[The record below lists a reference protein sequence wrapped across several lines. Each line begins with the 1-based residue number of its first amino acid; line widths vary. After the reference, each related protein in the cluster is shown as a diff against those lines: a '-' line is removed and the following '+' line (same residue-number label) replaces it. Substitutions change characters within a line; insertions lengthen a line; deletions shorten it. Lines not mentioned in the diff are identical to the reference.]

1 MFIDDKIK
9 ECIEQEKE
17 GWKEVRKLWEEI
29 KKIND
34 KKKEL
39 DNYLSTYTNDSIH
52 QEMKEDFDKVLD
64 NIESLTNTF
73 NFKMGIEI
81 AIFNAILLHNGYL
94 SITCKNS
101 YEKGI
106 VDIEAL
112 PDDKTLSYALKIFS
126 GNGCCRHT
134 ASFIKQVLDRFNI
147 KNNIV
152 SVDTREKD
160 YNLNEIRLF
169 LSNIHKKI
177 STNTNHV
184 INYIS
189 ENDYN
194 YFLDLTSS
202 QLKIFGASNGFAYS
216 LDVYNLILPLYSY
229 DYSLFNEE
237 FIDYRKVPKLTDG
250 QADYLIDK
258 ANDTI
263 DICDANRDLLMQF
276 YLQNFDNYQRI
287 NENYNKV
294 YEKEK
299 SLKLIKCAEYTKGDV
314 DEL

>member
-1 MFIDDKIK
+1 
-9 ECIEQEKE
+9 
-17 GWKEVRKLWEEI
+17 
-29 KKIND
+29 
-34 KKKEL
+34 
-39 DNYLSTYTNDSIH
+39 
-52 QEMKEDFDKVLD
+52 
-64 NIESLTNTF
+64 
-73 NFKMGIEI
+73 MGIEI
-81 AIFNAILLHNGYL
+81 AIFNAILLHDGYL
-94 SITCKNS
+94 SITCKYS
-101 YEKGI
+101 YKKGI
-106 VDIEAL
+106 VDIKAL
-112 PDDKTLSYALKIFS
+112 PDDKTLSYVLKIFS
-126 GNGCCRHT
+126 GNGSCRHIAFFT
-134 ASFIKQVLDRFNI
+134 KKVLDRFNI

-202 QLKIFGASNGFAYS
+202 QLKTFGASNGFAYS

-299 SLKLIKCAEYTKGDV
+299 SLKLIKCAEHTKGDV

>member
-1 MFIDDKIK
+1 MFID
-9 ECIEQEKE
+9 
-17 GWKEVRKLWEEI
+17 
-29 KKIND
+29 KKIRS
-34 KKKEL
+34 KQREL
-39 DNYLSTYTNDSIH
+39 DNYLSTYANDFIH

-64 NIESLTNTF
+64 NIESLANTF

-81 AIFNAILLHNGYL
+81 AIFNAILLHDGYL
-94 SITCKNS
+94 SITCKYS
-101 YEKGI
+101 YKKGI
-106 VDIEAL
+106 VDIKAL
-112 PDDKTLSYALKIFS
+112 PDDKTLSYVLKIFS
-126 GNGCCRHT
+126 GNGSCRHIAFFT
-134 ASFIKQVLDRFNI
+134 KKVLDRFNI

-250 QADYLIDK
+250 QAEYLIDK

-263 DICDANRDLLMQF
+263 DICDANRDLLLQF

-299 SLKLIKCAEYTKGDV
+299 SLKLIKCAEHTKGDV

>member
-1 MFIDDKIK
+1 MFID
-9 ECIEQEKE
+9 
-17 GWKEVRKLWEEI
+17 
-29 KKIND
+29 KKIRS
-34 KKKEL
+34 KQREL
-39 DNYLSTYTNDSIH
+39 DNYLSTYANDFIH

-64 NIESLTNTF
+64 NIESLANTF

-81 AIFNAILLHNGYL
+81 AIFNAILLHDGYL
-94 SITCKNS
+94 SITCKYS
-101 YEKGI
+101 YKKGI
-106 VDIEAL
+106 VDIKAL
-112 PDDKTLSYALKIFS
+112 PDDKTLSYVLKIFS
-126 GNGCCRHT
+126 GNGSCRHIAFFT
-134 ASFIKQVLDRFNI
+134 KKVLDRFNI

-216 LDVYNLILPLYSY
+216 LDVYNLILPLYR
-229 DYSLFNEE
+229 L
-237 FIDYRKVPKLTDG
+237 
-250 QADYLIDK
+250 
-258 ANDTI
+258 
-263 DICDANRDLLMQF
+263 
-276 YLQNFDNYQRI
+276 
-287 NENYNKV
+287 
-294 YEKEK
+294 
-299 SLKLIKCAEYTKGDV
+299 
-314 DEL
+314 

>member
-1 MFIDDKIK
+1 MFID
-9 ECIEQEKE
+9 
-17 GWKEVRKLWEEI
+17 
-29 KKIND
+29 KKIRS
-34 KKKEL
+34 KQREL
-39 DNYLSTYTNDSIH
+39 DNYLSTYANDFIH

-64 NIESLTNTF
+64 NIESLANTF

-81 AIFNAILLHNGYL
+81 AIFNAILLHDGYL
-94 SITCKNS
+94 SITCKYS
-101 YEKGI
+101 YKKGI
-106 VDIEAL
+106 VDIKAL
-112 PDDKTLSYALKIFS
+112 PDDKTLSYVLKIFS
-126 GNGCCRHT
+126 GNGSCRHIAFFT
-134 ASFIKQVLDRFNI
+134 KKVLDRFNI

-299 SLKLIKCAEYTKGDV
+299 SLKLIKCAEHTKGDV

>member
-1 MFIDDKIK
+1 MFID
-9 ECIEQEKE
+9 
-17 GWKEVRKLWEEI
+17 
-29 KKIND
+29 KKIRS
-34 KKKEL
+34 KQREL
-39 DNYLSTYTNDSIH
+39 DNYLSTYANDFIH

-64 NIESLTNTF
+64 NIESLANTF

-81 AIFNAILLHNGYL
+81 AIFNAILLHDGYL
-94 SITCKNS
+94 SITCKYS
-101 YEKGI
+101 YKKGI
-106 VDIEAL
+106 VDIKAL
-112 PDDKTLSYALKIFS
+112 PDDKTLSYVLKIFS
-126 GNGCCRHT
+126 GNGSCRHIAFFT
-134 ASFIKQVLDRFNI
+134 KKVLDRFNI

-250 QADYLIDK
+250 QAEYLIDK

-299 SLKLIKCAEYTKGDV
+299 SLKLIKCAEHTKGDA

>member
-1 MFIDDKIK
+1 MFID
-9 ECIEQEKE
+9 
-17 GWKEVRKLWEEI
+17 
-29 KKIND
+29 KKIRS
-34 KKKEL
+34 KQREL
-39 DNYLSTYTNDSIH
+39 DNYLSTYANDFIH

-64 NIESLTNTF
+64 NIESLANTF

-81 AIFNAILLHNGYL
+81 AIFNAILLHDGYL
-94 SITCKNS
+94 SITCKYS
-101 YEKGI
+101 YKKGI
-106 VDIEAL
+106 VDIKAL
-112 PDDKTLSYALKIFS
+112 PDDKTLSYVLKIFS
-126 GNGCCRHT
+126 GNGSCRHIAFFT
-134 ASFIKQVLDRFNI
+134 KKVLDRFNI

-250 QADYLIDK
+250 QAEYLIDK

-299 SLKLIKCAEYTKGDV
+299 SLKLIKCAEHTKGDV

>member
-1 MFIDDKIK
+1 MFID
-9 ECIEQEKE
+9 
-17 GWKEVRKLWEEI
+17 
-29 KKIND
+29 KKIRS
-34 KKKEL
+34 KQREL
-39 DNYLSTYTNDSIH
+39 DNYLSTYANDFIH

-64 NIESLTNTF
+64 NIESLANTF

-81 AIFNAILLHNGYL
+81 AIFNAILLHDGYL
-94 SITCKNS
+94 SITCKYS
-101 YEKGI
+101 YKKGI
-106 VDIEAL
+106 VDIKAL
-112 PDDKTLSYALKIFS
+112 PDDKTLSYVLKIFS
-126 GNGCCRHT
+126 GNGSCRHIAFFT
-134 ASFIKQVLDRFNI
+134 KKVLDRFNI

-189 ENDYN
+189 EKDYN

-250 QADYLIDK
+250 QAEYLIDK

-299 SLKLIKCAEYTKGDV
+299 SLKLIKCAEHTKGDV

>member
-1 MFIDDKIK
+1 MFID
-9 ECIEQEKE
+9 
-17 GWKEVRKLWEEI
+17 
-29 KKIND
+29 KKIRS
-34 KKKEL
+34 KQREL
-39 DNYLSTYTNDSIH
+39 DNYLSTYANDFIH

-64 NIESLTNTF
+64 NIESLANTF

-81 AIFNAILLHNGYL
+81 AIFNAILLHDGYL
-94 SITCKNS
+94 SITCKYS
-101 YEKGI
+101 YKKGI
-106 VDIEAL
+106 VDIKAL
-112 PDDKTLSYALKIFS
+112 PDDKTLSYVLKIFS
-126 GNGCCRHT
+126 GNGSCRHIAFFT
-134 ASFIKQVLDRFNI
+134 KKVLDRFNI

-202 QLKIFGASNGFAYS
+202 QLKTFGASNGFAYS

-250 QADYLIDK
+250 QAEYLIDK

-299 SLKLIKCAEYTKGDV
+299 SLKLIKCAEHTKGDV

>member
-1 MFIDDKIK
+1 MFID
-9 ECIEQEKE
+9 
-17 GWKEVRKLWEEI
+17 
-29 KKIND
+29 KKIRS
-34 KKKEL
+34 KQREL
-39 DNYLSTYTNDSIH
+39 DNYLSTYANDFIH

-64 NIESLTNTF
+64 NIESLANTF

-81 AIFNAILLHNGYL
+81 AIFNAILLHDGYL
-94 SITCKNS
+94 SVTCKYS
-101 YEKGI
+101 YKKGI
-106 VDIEAL
+106 VDIKAL
-112 PDDKTLSYALKIFS
+112 PDDKTLSYVLKIFS
-126 GNGCCRHT
+126 GNGSCRHIAFFT
-134 ASFIKQVLDRFNI
+134 KKVLDRFNI

-299 SLKLIKCAEYTKGDV
+299 SLKLIKCAEHTKGDV